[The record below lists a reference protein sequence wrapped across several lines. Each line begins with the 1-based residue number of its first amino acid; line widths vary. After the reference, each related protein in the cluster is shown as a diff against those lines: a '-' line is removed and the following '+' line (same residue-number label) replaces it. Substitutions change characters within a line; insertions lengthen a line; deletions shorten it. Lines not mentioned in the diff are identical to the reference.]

1 MVHCGYEIFCEFWLD
16 EYDIGFVVGYNKNK
30 NEYVVWEWNKNHNY
44 YYFGHYTSTKNVAL
58 KKFKDLINYTLNKIT
73 NNN

>member
-1 MVHCGYEIFCEFWLD
+1 MVNCEYEIICEFWLD
-16 EYDIGFVVGYNKNK
+16 EYEKGFAVGYNKNISR
-30 NEYVVWEWNKNHNY
+30 YVIGEWNKNHNY
-44 YYFGHYTSTKNVAL
+44 YFFEHFTSNKNVAL